1 MERVV
6 PETADM
12 SLALLSLGAITRGWW
27 RGNTPLILGCDDPQA
42 YLEGWCFMG
51 AIVGRIANRDSGA
64 AFDLD
69 GKRHGPKEN
78 VGPNQLD
85 GGPGG
90 LWNRSWMVEDAGPT
104 KARLSCRSLD
114 GEGDDPGAVDVV
126 LSVTRGTD
134 SLTCGMGTRPD
145 RPTPLTLAPAHPLLL
160 RRGGG
165 CAILAGACR
174 FCSGDRRRLV
184 PAR

>member
-1 MERVV
+1 M